1 MNAFRRFCPAIALL
15 LALLIVGQSTDL
27 LACADEARAAGHAGE
42 LHSDASLG
50 GGHPI
55 PAPGDF
61 HADGEHDHDE
71 GAFADC
77 LCHVVF
83 TSTAALPAVP
93 PLGRSERPRAAL
105 LPARLDAAPAPIDHV
120 PLG

>member
-27 LACADEARAAGHAGE
+27 LACADEATPSAHHDT
-42 LHSDASLG
+42 HSDAPLVQG
-50 GGHPI
+50 AHPV
-55 PAPGDF
+55 PAPGGD
-61 HADGEHDHDE
+61 HGDAPAHDD
-71 GAFADC
+71 ALADC

-83 TSTAALPAVP
+83 TSMAALPAVP